1 MASAKKNAWCQKRL
15 IVFVDESGLSTRP
28 TRARTWAPR
37 GQTPWLFE
45 SFNWKSLS
53 VIGGLSLRR
62 FYFQIH
68 KGSIKSA
75 QVIGFIKHLQRHLK
89 GRILIIWDGAAIHRS
104 KEVQAYIASTKGKVR
119 AERLP
124 PYAPEL
130 NPVEYMWAHLKSHEI
145 ANLIATEAWE
155 LSFEATAALR
165 KMRRRPTIIA
175 ACFTQAELWP

>member
-1 MASAKKNAWCQKRL
+1 LR
-15 IVFVDESGLSTRP
+15 
-28 TRARTWAPR
+28 
-37 GQTPWLFE
+37 E

-53 VIGGLSLRR
+53 IIGGLSLKR
-62 FYFQIH
+62 FCFQIH
-68 KGSIKSA
+68 KGSIKSP
-75 QVIGFIKHLQRHLK
+75 QVVEFIKHLQRHL
-89 GRILIIWDGAAIHRS
+89 RARLLIIWDGAAIHRS
-104 KEVQAYIASTKGKVR
+104 KRVQDYLASTKGRVR

-145 ANLIATEAWE
+145 ANLITTQAWE

-165 KMRRRPTIIA
+165 KMRRRPSILA